1 LAVRTLTS
9 CNKSGAGLYAI
20 SLLKVSLMSMPSRVK
35 LFDWVRFP
43 FKLAVSVQKV
53 LRSMLVVQEA
63 PTVDTEPGT

>member
-1 LAVRTLTS
+1 LTS

-20 SLLKVSLMSMPSRVK
+20 RLLKVSLMSMPSRVN
-35 LFDWVRFP
+35 LFDWARFP

-53 LRSMLVVQEA
+53 VRSMLVVQEA